1 MKFPQWLPVFGDIT
15 YRGDCPLEGA
25 EQATFFAQL
34 RKAHPDTYGVL
45 ALHPKNEGKRKGGQF
60 QQLARDKALGLSPGA
75 SDVIILGA
83 PGFACEIKRRDHT
96 KSTWQKGQQ
105 EYLKAAQDVGAFACV
120 ALGWEAAMEAFN
132 QWLELQPKGKTQ

>member
-1 MKFPQWLPVFGDIT
+1 MKFPEFLRVFGDTT

-45 ALHPKNEGKRKGGQF
+45 ALHPKNEGKRKGAQF

-75 SDVIILGA
+75 ADTVI
-83 PGFACEIKRRDHT
+83 PGSPAFVCEIKRLDHT
-96 KSTWQKGQQ
+96 KCKWQKGQQ
-105 EYLKAAQDVGAFACV
+105 EYLKAAQDTGSFACV
-120 ALGWEAAMEAFN
+120 ALGWQAAMQALNE
-132 QWLELQPKGKTQ
+132 WLELQPKGKTQ

>member
-1 MKFPQWLPVFGDIT
+1 MKFPEFLRVFGDTT

-34 RKAHPDTYGVL
+34 RKAHPNSYGVL
-45 ALHPKNEGKRKGGQF
+45 AIHPKNEGKRAGGQF
-60 QQLARDKALGLSPGA
+60 RQLARDKALGLSPGA
-75 SDVIILGA
+75 SDVIILGS

-96 KSTWQKGQQ
+96 KSSWQKGQQ
-105 EYLKAAQDVGAFACV
+105 EYLKAAQGVGAFACV
-120 ALGWEAAMEAFN
+120 ALGWEAAWEAFN